1 MKKVYK
7 NVHLNKIMKKIVSWT
22 QTYGENRLLNI
33 QLLQFDTIGNVL
45 RNKCE
50 FIIFSFH
57 NCSDI
62 FFHNSEYILNKIY
75 DKNKLI
81 LVRYN
86 DITYLEC
93 FREILKKIEFLNCS
107 DILQIQDDQH
117 GINSITN
124 ITNLSDLDIIIEE
137 YQKNK
142 EIQFMH
148 LFSNEALP
156 NDGFLPM
163 EVIEKKNVLFYKYK
177 STEFRK
183 KGVYSWND
191 GTYIISIQL
200 IKHLLYQKNIPHNVW
215 HIELFLKAIFDKIPF
230 IRWGTNKIIFKAS
243 NLFGKNTNQTISVT
257 ENLYRFFGETN
268 DWDKIQLLI

>member
-1 MKKVYK
+1 MKKV
-7 NVHLNKIMKKIVSWT
+7 VSWT
-22 QTYGENRLLNI
+22 QTYGEKRLLNI
-33 QLLQFDTIGNVL
+33 QLLKFDTIGNVL

-50 FIIFSFH
+50 FIIYSFH
-57 NCSDI
+57 NCSDT
-62 FFHNSEYILNKIY
+62 FFHNSEHILKQMFNES
-75 DKNKLI
+75 KLI
-81 LVRYN
+81 LIRYN

-93 FREILKKIEFLNCS
+93 FRKIIEKIESLNCS

-117 GINSITN
+117 GINSIAN
-124 ITNLSDLDIIIEE
+124 ITNISDLDIIFEE
-137 YQKNK
+137 YQKNRD
-142 EIQFMH
+142 IQFMH

-156 NDGFLPM
+156 NDDFLPM
-163 EVIEKKNVLFYKYK
+163 EVIEKNKVLFYKYK

-191 GTYIISIQL
+191 GTYIISIQF

-215 HIELFLKAIFDKIPF
+215 HIELFLKAIFDKIQF
-230 IRWGTNKIIFKAS
+230 IRWGTNKVLFKAS
-243 NLFGKNTNQTISVT
+243 NLFGKNTNQNLTVS